1 MDWTTLLG
9 IAGVVGVVV
18 FLTWWREYRRLAKQR
33 QESGDIS
40 HLAQPG
46 ALPEDAT
53 VARDAWKS
61 ASQQVGTVN
70 TKMRSGLQLLRS
82 AIVVVFGGILAPLFL
97 FVALTSND
105 SPVKN
110 RAIMG
115 GIGLGLGLAVWYFA
129 RVAVESWREIRK

>member
-9 IAGVVGVVV
+9 IAEVVGVVV

-33 QESGDIS
+33 QESRDIS

-46 ALPEDAT
+46 ALPENAT

-82 AIVVVFGGILAPLFL
+82 AIVVVFG
-97 FVALTSND
+97 V
-105 SPVKN
+105 
-110 RAIMG
+110 
-115 GIGLGLGLAVWYFA
+115 
-129 RVAVESWREIRK
+129 SWRRCFCL